1 MSGPRL
7 LHGTVSVPDMKAA
20 LDVYAG
26 LLEQR
31 IVEDAQV
38 SAAESRA
45 WLAPAVE
52 GARSVTLQP
61 PSGRPV
67 YLRLIEQKH
76 LPSYRPGTHL
86 GWAALELTV
95 QSADRMHE
103 RLVAAG
109 IPIIGAPKALA
120 FTDKLY
126 PMQALGP
133 GGEAMYLN
141 EVRGNLPNSD
151 LPMAA
156 CWVDELFI
164 TIVATRSLDRTLDFY
179 NALLGTA
186 TGGTWEIEYGV
197 INRGFGLAETTK
209 HKLSTCSDKRTVL
222 FEVDQFPVMATAK
235 PLPVGKLAPGV
246 AVVGVHV
253 AAPPARADWLQPPMP
268 RVSALYGGK
277 HVGVVRGPD
286 GELTELI
293 WAP

>member
-164 TIVATRSLDRTLDFY
+164 TIVATRSLDRSISTMHY
-179 NALLGTA
+179 WVRQRAARGKSNTA
-186 TGGTWEIEYGV
+186 S
-197 INRGFGLAETTK
+197 L
-209 HKLSTCSDKRTVL
+209 TVAS
-222 FEVDQFPVMATAK
+222 VWRRRPNTSC
-235 PLPVGKLAPGV
+235 
-246 AVVGVHV
+246 
-253 AAPPARADWLQPPMP
+253 PPAAINEPCCSRSTSS
-268 RVSALYGGK
+268 R
-277 HVGVVRGPD
+277 
-286 GELTELI
+286 
-293 WAP
+293 